1 MYVPARFRESD
12 PAVLRAFLREH
23 SFATLVTID
32 ALRPIATHLPL
43 LVRDTRE
50 GGVALLGHVSREN
63 PQWKT
68 FDPHAEALV
77 IFQGPHTYISAA
89 WYKAAGV
96 PTWNY
101 MSVHAYG
108 VPRLVEGP
116 ELRGL
121 LDELVQLHESRSNA
135 RSRYSLAG
143 LPEGYVEGMMKGIV
157 GFSIAVTRL
166 EASFKLSQNADAD
179 DRENVIRG
187 LQRRGDADSARIAD
201 AMARRRA

>member
-12 PAVLRAFLREH
+12 TAVLRAFLREH
-23 SFATLVTID
+23 SFATLVTMD

-43 LVRDTRE
+43 VVRDLDD
-50 GGVALLGHVSREN
+50 GAVALLGHMSREN

-77 IFQGPHTYISAA
+77 IFQGPHTYISAG

-108 VPRLVEGP
+108 VPGLLDAP
-116 ELRGL
+116 ELHAL
-121 LDELVQLHESRSNA
+121 LDELVQFHESRSNA
-135 RSRYSLAG
+135 GSRYSLSG
-143 LPEGYVEGMMKGIV
+143 LPKAYVEGMMKGIV

-166 EASFKLSQNADAD
+166 EASFKLSQNADAND
-179 DRENVIRG
+179 HENVIRE
-187 LQRRGDADSARIAD
+187 LRRRGDADSVRIAD
-201 AMARRRA
+201 AMARKRT